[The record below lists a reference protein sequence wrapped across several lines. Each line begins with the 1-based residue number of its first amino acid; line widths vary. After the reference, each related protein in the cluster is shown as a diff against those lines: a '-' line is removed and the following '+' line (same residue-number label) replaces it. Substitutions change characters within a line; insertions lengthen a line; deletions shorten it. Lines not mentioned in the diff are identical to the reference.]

1 MKRNKRKGS
10 NRANIYF
17 ARASRSGHIDLT
29 ARIPELSHLHERKIT
44 VVGLGCLGAPSVLEF
59 ARCGIG
65 ELRII
70 DFDIVEAGTIVRWP
84 FGLKSVGKL
93 KTKVIKEFLNEHYP
107 FTKVIPFSRR
117 IGEVR
122 RSEEQTSDLE
132 VLKDALSD
140 TDLVY
145 DASAEWGLQHLLSDL
160 AAELSVPYIGIS
172 MTYGA
177 WGGVLGRIRPGKT
190 EGCWWCFRYSLD
202 DGSFPLPLSDPDGEV
217 QPLGCADPTFTG
229 AAFDSGIIAFG
240 GVRLAVSTL
249 TEKDENGYPS
259 FDWDIAIINLR
270 DNNGNAIIPSW
281 KTFALKKHPSC
292 SYSKNF

>member
-1 MKRNKRKGS
+1 MKRKNHKGS

-17 ARASRSGHIDLT
+17 ARAGRAGRLDLT
-29 ARIPELSHLHERKIT
+29 ARIPELADLCERKVT
-44 VVGLGCLGAPSVLEF
+44 VLGLGCLGAPSVLEF

-84 FGLKSVGKL
+84 FGFKSVGKL
-93 KTKVIKEFLNEHYP
+93 KTEVIKEFLNEHYP

-122 RSEEQTSDLE
+122 HSEEQTSDLE
-132 VLKDALSD
+132 VLGDALNH

-145 DASAEWGLQHLLSDL
+145 DASAELGLQHLISDF

-172 MTYGA
+172 TTCGA
-177 WGGVLGRIRPGKT
+177 WSGALVRLRPGKT
-190 EGCWWCFRYSLD
+190 EGCWRCFMHSLH
-202 DGSFPLPLSDPDGEV
+202 DGSFPSPLSDPAGEV
-217 QPLGCADPTFTG
+217 QPVGCADPTFTG
-229 AAFDSGIIAFG
+229 TTFDSGIIAFG

-249 TEKDENGYPS
+249 TEKGEHGYPS
-259 FDWDIAIINLR
+259 FDWDIAIIDLR
-270 DNNGNAIIPSW
+270 DHNGNAVTPSW
-281 KTFALKKHPSC
+281 RTFDLRKHPLCPCATGS
-292 SYSKNF
+292 